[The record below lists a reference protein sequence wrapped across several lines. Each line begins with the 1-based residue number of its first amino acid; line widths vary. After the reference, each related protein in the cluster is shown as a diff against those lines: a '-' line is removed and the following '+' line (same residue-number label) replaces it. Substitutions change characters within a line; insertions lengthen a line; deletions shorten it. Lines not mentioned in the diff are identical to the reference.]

1 MLLLVSAITFLLVN
15 LAPGGPSALMRMD
28 VTPEQRAAL
37 STRLGLDDPV
47 PLRYALWLG
56 GALHGDLG
64 TSLGSSEPV
73 AARIAQR
80 LPNTLLLAGTALAV
94 SILVGIPLG
103 VVAALRRNSV
113 PDFIVALVSVVGV
126 SVPAFWLGIMLILLL
141 SVQLN
146 WLPSSGLASTG
157 NEGDL
162 RDRFVHLL
170 MPAIVLSTTVLPY
183 VVRFTRSAL
192 LDVLGQEYVRTATA
206 KGLSRVRVI
215 YGHALRNA
223 LVPVKHYRHPRA
235 APGGRLGGDGGG
247 VRLARYGS
255 TGGRGGQ
262 WTGLSVDCRDHRHHL
277 GGGRREQS
285 HCRHGL
291 HLARPADSPGMSTAA
306 GALSSARPDA
316 TTADAQLAASRT
328 VRGGHSVWARMARN
342 PLTLVSFAFLVAI
355 HLLVFIGPLAWT
367 IAPQQTSALDALLPP
382 GPGHPLGT
390 DDLGRDELSRLLH
403 GGQVTLLVG
412 FAAMLTATLL
422 GLLVGAT
429 AGFYGGWPTRC

>member
-223 LVPVKHYRHPRA
+223 LVPVISIIGTLVPRLVGGSVVTEA
-235 APGGRLGGDGGG
+235 VFGWPGMGRLAVEAANGRDYPLIVGITVIISAVVVVSSLIVDMAFTWLDPRI
-247 VRLARYGS
+247 RLA
-255 TGGRGGQ
+255 
-262 WTGLSVDCRDHRHHL
+262 
-277 GGGRREQS
+277 
-285 HCRHGL
+285 
-291 HLARPADSPGMSTAA
+291 
-306 GALSSARPDA
+306 
-316 TTADAQLAASRT
+316 
-328 VRGGHSVWARMARN
+328 
-342 PLTLVSFAFLVAI
+342 
-355 HLLVFIGPLAWT
+355 
-367 IAPQQTSALDALLPP
+367 
-382 GPGHPLGT
+382 
-390 DDLGRDELSRLLH
+390 
-403 GGQVTLLVG
+403 
-412 FAAMLTATLL
+412 
-422 GLLVGAT
+422 
-429 AGFYGGWPTRC
+429 